1 MITDKKKNVAQK
13 NVTIE
18 TNKNVQKQTN
28 KKQKEDDVEAMLAGL

>member
-18 TNKNVQKQTN
+18 TNKEVQKQTN